1 MEEIF
6 GRRGLLAR
14 SHPDYEYRQGQLA
27 MASAVRAALE
37 KRHHLLVEAG
47 TGTGKTLAYLDS
59 GHCERKTGRR
69 LDRHKESSGATLLQG
84 HPLSAKG
91 SAASVPGDLSEG
103 QVELCFVCSVFGR
116 LRILPVLSGMEDI
129 DHFDVISRWS
139 ARTGNG
145 RSRWS

>member
-47 TGTGKTLAYLDS
+47 TGTGKTLAYLIPAIANGKRVIVS
-59 GHCERKTGRR
+59 TGTKNLQEQLYYKDIPFLQKVLPRQFR
-69 LDRHKESSGATLLQG
+69 ATYLKGRSNYLCLQR
-84 HPLSAKG
+84 
-91 SAASVPGDLSEG
+91 
-103 QVELCFVCSVFGR
+103 FR
-116 LRILPVLSGMEDI
+116 LRIHRYLAGWMISIISTSSVAGRRARKLAIALS
-129 DHFDVISRWS
+129 
-139 ARTGNG
+139 
-145 RSRWS
+145 